1 MYLLSQYK
9 FVSPLLQYI
18 KFKLC
23 SLRLI
28 AGREAEEA
36 KKQEAG
42 VAERTFDSKSAD
54 FKELEE
60 PVTHVVPP
68 LKEEAPFVV
77 PPVVTKVPAGKKR
90 KKK

>member
-1 MYLLSQYK
+1 M
-9 FVSPLLQYI
+9 QYI
-18 KFKLC
+18 EFKLC

-36 KKQEAG
+36 KRQEAAA
-42 VAERTFDSKSAD
+42 AEKTFDSKSAD

-60 PVTHVVPP
+60 PVTQLVPP
-68 LKEEAPFVV
+68 PKEETPIVAA
-77 PPVVTKVPAGKKR
+77 PVVTKVPAGKKR

>member
-1 MYLLSQYK
+1 MH
-9 FVSPLLQYI
+9 YI
-18 KFKLC
+18 KFKFC

-36 KKQEAG
+36 KRQEAAA
-42 VAERTFDSKSAD
+42 AEKTFDSKDAD

-60 PVTHVVPP
+60 PVTQFVPP
-68 LKEEAPFVV
+68 PEAPTVG
-77 PPVVTKVPAGKKR
+77 PSVVTKVPAGRKR

>member
-1 MYLLSQYK
+1 MQLLSQYK
-9 FVSPLLQYI
+9 SVSPLLQYI

-28 AGREAEEA
+28 AEREEA
-36 KKQEAG
+36 KRQEAAA
-42 VAERTFDSKSAD
+42 AEKTSDSKSAD

-60 PVTHVVPP
+60 LVTQLVPP
-68 LKEEAPFVV
+68 LKEDTPIVA